1 MPRIRDL
8 GISHI
13 PATMRPPEIG
23 PGGAFDMPA
32 GPDAAFPMYLETCNP
47 SPCNQ
52 CPNSCVG
59 NSGCPTNTCCC
70 VNTGADT
77 EEGQPCPNDTQ
88 QGGEGNYQ
96 LGGLTHEAI
105 LQLKRHLQ
113 DRIGTQF
120 QM

>member
-8 GISHI
+8 GISQL

-32 GPDAAFPMYLETCNP
+32 APDAAFPMFLTCQPP
-47 SPCNQ
+47 SEDT

-59 NSGCPTNTCCC
+59 STGCPDVSCR
-70 VNTGADT
+70 
-77 EEGQPCPNDTQ
+77 PPSCPDPSCPDASRQ
-88 QGGEGNYQ
+88 SESYRQ

-105 LQLKRHLQ
+105 IQLRQQLQ
-113 DRIGTQF
+113 DRIGAQF

>member
-8 GISHI
+8 GVSHI

-32 GPDAAFPMYLETCNP
+32 APDAAFPMHLTNP
-47 SPCNQ
+47 

-59 NSGCPTNTCCC
+59 STGCGDPSVCN
-70 VNTGADT
+70 
-77 EEGQPCPNDTQ
+77 E
-88 QGGEGNYQ
+88 QGGTCEDPTCPDASQQDGDRHHH
-96 LGGLTHEAI
+96 LGGLTPEVI
-105 LQLKRHLQ
+105 IQLKQHLR

>member
-23 PGGAFDMPA
+23 PGGAFDLPA
-32 GPDAAFPMYLETCNP
+32 APDAAFPMYLTCTACTDATNV
-47 SPCNQ
+47 

-59 NSGCPTNTCCC
+59 NTGCPTNTCVCPDSC
-70 VNTGADT
+70 VDSQPGR
-77 EEGQPCPNDTQ
+77 EG
-88 QGGEGNYQ
+88 YQ
-96 LGGLTHEAI
+96 LGGLTGEAI
-105 LQLKRHLQ
+105 IQLKQHLQ